1 MDLDLNEN
9 LEERLVRI
17 QNGLDSLNSLFQ
29 RRLLNDK
36 AKNKMIMDIEN
47 YLDKREKIDSGIAFT
62 QLFKELLLALD
73 SIMILDISKSEK
85 EALVGPILEVMYR
98 RGLKECPN
106 NGKFNPTFDE
116 ITGVVP
122 ISKTDNV
129 ENVVYEI
136 VQKGYVLGDTVLRTR
151 RVIVSKDNG
160 E

>member
-1 MDLDLNEN
+1 MDLNLNEN
-9 LEERLVRI
+9 LEEKLVRI
-17 QNGLDSLNSLFQ
+17 QNGLDSLNNLFQ

-73 SIMILDISKSEK
+73 SIIMLDISESEK
-85 EALVGPILEVMYR
+85 EALVGPILEIMYR

-106 NGKFNPTFDE
+106 NEKFDPTYDE

-122 ISKTDNV
+122 KSKTDNV
-129 ENVVYEI
+129 ENVVYKI

>member
-9 LEERLVRI
+9 IEERLVRI

-73 SIMILDISKSEK
+73 SIIMLDISESEK

-106 NGKFNPTFDE
+106 NEKFNPTFDE

>member
-73 SIMILDISKSEK
+73 SIIMLDISESEK

-106 NGKFNPTFDE
+106 NEKFNPTFDE

-136 VQKGYVLGDTVLRTR
+136 VQKGYVLGNTVLRPR

>member
-9 LEERLVRI
+9 IEERLVRI

-36 AKNKMIMDIEN
+36 AKNNMITDIEN
-47 YLDKREKIDSGIAFT
+47 YLAQREKIDSGIAFT

-106 NGKFNPTFDE
+106 NEKFNPTFDE

>member
-1 MDLDLNEN
+1 MDLNLNEN
-9 LEERLVRI
+9 LEEKLVRI

-36 AKNKMIMDIEN
+36 AKNNMITDIEN
-47 YLDKREKIDSGIAFT
+47 YLAQREKIDSGIAFT

-73 SIMILDISKSEK
+73 SIMILDLSESEK

-106 NGKFNPTFDE
+106 NEKFNPTFDE

>member
-106 NGKFNPTFDE
+106 NEKFNPTFDE

>member
-1 MDLDLNEN
+1 MDLKLNEN
-9 LEERLVRI
+9 IEEKLVRI

-36 AKNKMIMDIEN
+36 AKNNMITDIEN
-47 YLDKREKIDSGIAFT
+47 YLAQREKIDSGIVFA

-106 NGKFNPTFDE
+106 NEKFNPTFDE

>member
-1 MDLDLNEN
+1 
-9 LEERLVRI
+9 
-17 QNGLDSLNSLFQ
+17 
-29 RRLLNDK
+29 
-36 AKNKMIMDIEN
+36 
-47 YLDKREKIDSGIAFT
+47 
-62 QLFKELLLALD
+62 
-73 SIMILDISKSEK
+73 
-85 EALVGPILEVMYR
+85 MYR

-106 NGKFNPTFDE
+106 NEKFNPTFDE

>member
-36 AKNKMIMDIEN
+36 AKNKMIIDIEN
-47 YLDKREKIDSGIAFT
+47 YLAQREKIDSGIAFT

-106 NGKFNPTFDE
+106 NEKFNPTFDE

>member
-9 LEERLVRI
+9 IEERLVRI

-36 AKNKMIMDIEN
+36 AKNNMITDIEN
-47 YLDKREKIDSGIAFT
+47 YLAQREKIDSGIAFT

-73 SIMILDISKSEK
+73 SIMILDLSESEK

-106 NGKFNPTFDE
+106 NEKFNPTFDE

>member
-73 SIMILDISKSEK
+73 SIIMLDISESEK

-106 NGKFNPTFDE
+106 NEKFNPTFDE

>member
-1 MDLDLNEN
+1 MDLNLNEN
-9 LEERLVRI
+9 LEEKLVRI

-36 AKNKMIMDIEN
+36 AKNNMITDIEN
-47 YLDKREKIDSGIAFT
+47 YLAQREKIDSGIAFT

-106 NGKFNPTFDE
+106 NEKFNPTYDE

-136 VQKGYVLGDTVLRTR
+136 VQEGYVLGDTVLRTR

>member
-1 MDLDLNEN
+1 MDLNLNEN
-9 LEERLVRI
+9 LEEKLVRI

-36 AKNKMIMDIEN
+36 SKNKMIMDIEN

-73 SIMILDISKSEK
+73 SIMMLDLSESEK
-85 EALVGPILEVMYR
+85 ETLVGPILEIMYR

-106 NGKFNPTFDE
+106 NEKFDPTYDE
-116 ITGVVP
+116 IIGVVP
-122 ISKTDNV
+122 KSKTDNV
-129 ENVVYEI
+129 ENVVYKI

-151 RVIVSKDNG
+151 RVIVSKDSG

>member
-1 MDLDLNEN
+1 MDLNLNEN
-9 LEERLVRI
+9 LEEKLVRI

-36 AKNKMIMDIEN
+36 AKNNMITDIEN
-47 YLDKREKIDSGIAFT
+47 YLAQREKIDSGIAFT

-106 NGKFNPTFDE
+106 NEKFNPTFDE